1 MILWVCLGDIVQN
14 VLRMNEI
21 LWVTSNQSVLSNSTS
36 RCAFVFWTYFL
47 SSSFTDSFRQYL
59 RAYEVYEQD
68 RFYL

>member
-1 MILWVCLGDIVQN
+1 MSDL
-14 VLRMNEI
+14 
-21 LWVTSNQSVLSNSTS
+21 SNQSVLSNSTS